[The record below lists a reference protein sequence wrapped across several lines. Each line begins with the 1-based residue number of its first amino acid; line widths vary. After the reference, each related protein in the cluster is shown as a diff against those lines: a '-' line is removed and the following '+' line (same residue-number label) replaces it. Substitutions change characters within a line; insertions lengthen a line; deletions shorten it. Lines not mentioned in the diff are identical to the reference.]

1 MYLIQIQIK
10 NVLILYYFVFYR
22 LIPREM
28 GPNNSE
34 FGASS
39 DIKWF
44 QSPSKYNCGEL
55 NSDLSY
61 QVQRQ
66 SLLKQLT
73 FG

>member
-44 QSPSKYNCGEL
+44 QCPPKCNCGGSNYGPPYE
-55 NSDLSY
+55 
-61 QVQRQ
+61 VQRQ
-66 SLLKQLT
+66 SPLDQL
-73 FG
+73 